1 MYINSE
7 KITQIVIRTL
17 DKPVSY
23 DLFENFI
30 RKSPFIRQIA
40 FIGKGIFDSPDFT
53 KILDLCRLKS
63 IALIFGEMAR
73 NVPIEIVDAMVRAG
87 NIIAVNIHDGD
98 PNINNMIELK
108 NKYQMPVPEVN
119 AIIQTEPRTPQ
130 DSLSESSYAFYN
142 LADDKNNIPCWN
154 LLYEPM
160 IEFNGSLL
168 GCWANPDKKHPINA
182 FELGMES
189 ALNKSPFI
197 NMIKMLK
204 SGKINT
210 KCPCARCPVFASLVW
225 DNSTIDI
232 YTRTQK

>member
-53 KILDLCRLKS
+53 KILDLCRIKS

-73 NVPIEIVDAMVRAG
+73 DVPFKTVDAMVRAG
-87 NIIAVNIHDGD
+87 NVIAVNIHDGD

-160 IEFNGSLL
+160 IEFDGSLL

-225 DNSTIDI
+225 NDSTIDI
-232 YTRTQK
+232 YARTQK

>member
-40 FIGKGIFDSPDFT
+40 FIGKGIFDSSEFT

-87 NIIAVNIHDGD
+87 NIIAVNIYDGD

-160 IEFNGSLL
+160 IEFDGSLL